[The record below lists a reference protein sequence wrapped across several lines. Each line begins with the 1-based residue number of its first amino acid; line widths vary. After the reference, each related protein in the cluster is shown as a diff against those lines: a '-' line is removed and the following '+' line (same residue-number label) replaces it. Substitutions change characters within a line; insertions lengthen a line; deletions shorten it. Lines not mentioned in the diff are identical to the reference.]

1 MCLGPMASF
10 QPYDGSEDYSYAYEV
25 PAIDTELED
34 EMVRFTARAPR
45 APRARRALLSRG

>member
-34 EMVRFTARAPR
+34 EMVRRPPR
-45 APRARRALLSRG
+45 AARARRARSLF